1 MRHEYTEG
9 AIDGPFDPSGDAL
22 PPVRVSSVRRRS
34 SNTRDV
40 QPPGR
45 QSLTLTTSQPQVQA
59 LRRAQ
64 ADDSRFLY

>member
-1 MRHEYTEG
+1 MRPEYTEG
-9 AIDGPFDPSGDAL
+9 AIDGPFDPSSDAS
-22 PPVRVSSVRRRS
+22 PAFRVSSVRRRS

-45 QSLTLTTSQPQVQA
+45 QSLKFTTSQPQVQA
-59 LRRAQ
+59 LRRTQ